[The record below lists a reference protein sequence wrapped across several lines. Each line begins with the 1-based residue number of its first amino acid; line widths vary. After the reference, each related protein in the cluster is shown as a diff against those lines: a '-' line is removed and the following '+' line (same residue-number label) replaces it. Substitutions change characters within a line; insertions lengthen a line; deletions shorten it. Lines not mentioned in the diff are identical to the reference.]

1 MSETFGASSISAVIL
16 AAGSSTRL
24 GTPKQSLSL
33 EGKPI
38 LQHVIDITSVCG
50 FAEVLIILG
59 HAAADI
65 EAALSLPEGA
75 RIVVNPDHLAGQST
89 SLCCGM
95 DAVDPGSRAA
105 AIFLGDQP
113 RIEGR
118 SIVEVLRAFE
128 ASPLPLARAMYRGTP
143 GHPVVVAREAYTQFG
158 AASGDVGAR
167 DFLERS
173 EDVVLVD
180 IDADPPLD
188 VDTWDDFEAL
198 ER

>member
-1 MSETFGASSISAVIL
+1 MSETFDASSTSAVIL
-16 AAGSSTRL
+16 AAGSSARL

-38 LQHVIDITSVCG
+38 LQHVIDVTSACG
-50 FAEVLIILG
+50 FAEILVVLG
-59 HAAADI
+59 HAAGDI

-89 SLCCGM
+89 SLRCGM
-95 DAVDPGSRAA
+95 DAVDPDSTAA
-105 AIFLGDQP
+105 LILLGDQP

-118 SIVEVLRAFE
+118 SIVEVLQAFE

-143 GHPVVVAREAYTQFG
+143 GHPVVVAREAYTHFG
-158 AASGDVGAR
+158 GATGDEGAR
-167 DFLERS
+167 AFLERS

-188 VDTWDDFEAL
+188 VDTWQDFEAL

>member
-1 MSETFGASSISAVIL
+1 MSETFDASSTSAVIL

-38 LQHVIDITSVCG
+38 LQHVIDITSACG
-50 FAEVLIILG
+50 FAEVMIVLG
-59 HAAADI
+59 HAAGDI

-89 SLCCGM
+89 SLRCGM
-95 DAVDPGSRAA
+95 DAVEAGSRAA

-118 SIVEVLRAFE
+118 SIAEVLRAF
-128 ASPLPLARAMYRGTP
+128 ASSSLPLARAMYRGTP
-143 GHPVVVAREAYTQFG
+143 GHPVVVAREAYAQFG
-158 AASGDVGAR
+158 AASGDEGAR
-167 DFLERS
+167 AFLERS
-173 EDVVLVD
+173 EDVVLVH

-188 VDTWDDFEAL
+188 IDTWQDFEAL